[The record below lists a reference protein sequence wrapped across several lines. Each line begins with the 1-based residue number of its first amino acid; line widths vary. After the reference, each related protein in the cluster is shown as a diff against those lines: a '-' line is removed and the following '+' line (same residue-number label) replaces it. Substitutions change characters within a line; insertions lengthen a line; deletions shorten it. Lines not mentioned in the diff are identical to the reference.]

1 MLSSSNHLRAVLQ
14 AFFVTL
20 LWSTSWVLIKIG
32 LEDIPALTFAGLRY
46 FLAFLM
52 LLLIARRSGAL
63 LPINNFDRRDWLQL
77 GLLGLIFYAVTQGSI
92 FLALDYL
99 PSVTLSLLLNFT
111 TAAVALLGIA
121 LIAEYPSRWQWI
133 GMAIYLF
140 GVLVYFFPIELP
152 SREVIGLLVGFVTVF
167 ANAGS
172 AVMGRSINRS
182 GKLSALTIT
191 VVSMGIGSTVLLLTG
206 IIVQGMPALSIQSG
220 LIIIWLAVVNTAFAF
235 TLWNHTLRQLSAV
248 ESSVINNTMLIQI
261 AVLAWVFLDETITRQ
276 EIMGMILAA
285 IGTLIV
291 QLSAVRATSEEK
303 SA

>member
-1 MLSSSNHLRAVLQ
+1 
-14 AFFVTL
+14 
-20 LWSTSWVLIKIG
+20 
-32 LEDIPALTFAGLRY
+32 
-46 FLAFLM
+46 
-52 LLLIARRSGAL
+52 
-63 LPINNFDRRDWLQL
+63 
-77 GLLGLIFYAVTQGSI
+77 
-92 FLALDYL
+92 LALDYL

-121 LIAEYPSRWQWI
+121 LIAEYPTRWQWI
-133 GMAIYLF
+133 GMGIYLF

-152 SREVIGLLVGFVTVF
+152 HREVIGIVVGSVTVL

-172 AVMGRSINRS
+172 AVLGRSINRS
-182 GKLSALTIT
+182 EKLSALTVT
-191 VVSMGIGSTVLLLTG
+191 VVSMGIGSIALLVTG
-206 IIVQGMPALSIQSG
+206 IIVQGIPTMSLQNW
-220 LIIIWLAVVNTAFAF
+220 LIVAWLAVVNTAFAF

-276 EIMGMILAA
+276 EIVGMIFAA

-291 QLSAVRATSEEK
+291 QLSAARHQSEEK